1 MNKKSMF
8 NAMLNKVN
16 GGATCLIALAFA
28 ALTACENEVSNEP
41 EAKDVTFAFTNDYS
55 DQWQITRGLEAD
67 GKAMTDIWILDYMDG
82 TLVQQVHQDDNTA
95 DDFGKPTI
103 TLSFGSHHLYFIVT
117 RGVDAILNTTTHTMT
132 FGKVRDTFWRDF
144 EFNITASTNGS
155 QSINLDRIVTK
166 LKLAFTDVIPTGTST
181 INITPHTWY
190 YGFDYLTGE
199 PTAVSTDQMVTLD
212 IPASEISKTTS
223 ASIYGFSGAT
233 QWTTD
238 IIINSKKS
246 DNTVLGQAVIVDAPF
261 MRNRVTECSG
271 PLFSGAEGLTLSLNT
286 DWIDS
291 YQGTW

>member
-1 MNKKSMF
+1 MF

-16 GGATCLIALAFA
+16 GGGATCLIALAMS

-41 EAKDVTFAFTNDYS
+41 DAKDVTFVFTNDCS

-82 TLVQQVHQDDNTA
+82 NLVQQVHQDDNTA

-117 RGVDAILNTTTHTMT
+117 RGVDTILNTTTHTMT

-155 QSINLDRIVTK
+155 QVITLDRIVTK

-181 INITPHTWY
+181 INITPHTWN

-199 PTAVSTDQMVTLD
+199 PTAATIDQIVTVD
-212 IPASEISKTTS
+212 IPASEIGKTTS

>member
-1 MNKKSMF
+1 MS
-8 NAMLNKVN
+8 
-16 GGATCLIALAFA
+16 

-41 EAKDVTFAFTNDYS
+41 KSKDVTFVFSNDYS

-82 TLVQQVHQDDNTA
+82 NLVQQVHQDDNTA

-117 RGVDAILNTTTHTMT
+117 RGVDAILNTTSHTMT
-132 FGKVRDTFWRDF
+132 FSKARDTFWRDL

-155 QSINLDRIVTK
+155 QTINLDRIVTK
-166 LKLAFTDVIPTGTST
+166 LKLTFTDVIPTGTST
-181 INITPHTWY
+181 INITPHIWY

-199 PTAVSTDQMVTLD
+199 PTAAATDQMVTIN
-212 IPASEISKTTS
+212 IPASEIGKTTS
-223 ASIYGFSGAT
+223 ANIYGFSGVT

-261 MRNRVTECSG
+261 MRNRVTECRG
-271 PLFSGAEGLTLSLNT
+271 PLFNGSEGLTLSLNT

>member
-1 MNKKSMF
+1 MS
-8 NAMLNKVN
+8 
-16 GGATCLIALAFA
+16 

-41 EAKDVTFAFTNDYS
+41 EAKDITFAFTNDYS
-55 DQWQITRGLEAD
+55 DQWKITRGLEAD
-67 GKAMTDIWILDYMDG
+67 GKQMTDIWILDYMDG

-95 DDFGKPTI
+95 ADFGKPTI

-117 RGVDAILNTTTHTMT
+117 RGVDAILNTTSHTMT
-132 FGKVRDTFWRDF
+132 FSSVRDTFWRDL

-155 QSINLDRIVTK
+155 QVINLDRIVTK
-166 LKLAFTDVIPTGTST
+166 LKLTFTDVIPMGTST
-181 INITPHTWY
+181 INITPHTWN

-199 PTAVSTDQMVTLD
+199 PTAATTDQMVTLN
-212 IPASEISKTTS
+212 IPASEIGKNTS
-223 ASIYGFSGAT
+223 ASIYGFSCTT

-271 PLFSGAEGLTLSLNT
+271 PLFSGAEDLTISLNT

>member
-1 MNKKSMF
+1 MW
-8 NAMLNKVN
+8 
-16 GGATCLIALAFA
+16 GGAICLIALAMS
-28 ALTACENEVSNEP
+28 ALTACENEVFDEP
-41 EAKDVTFAFTNDYS
+41 EAKDITFAFTNDYS
-55 DQWQITRGLEAD
+55 DQWHITRGLEAD
-67 GKAMTDIWILDYMDG
+67 GKQMTDIWILDYMDG

-95 DDFGKPTI
+95 ADFGKPTI

-132 FGKVRDTFWRDF
+132 FSSVRDTFWRNL

-155 QSINLDRIVTK
+155 QVINLDRIVTK
-166 LKLAFTDVIPTGTST
+166 LKLTFTDVIPMGTST
-181 INITPHTWY
+181 INITPHTWN

-199 PTAVSTDQMVTLD
+199 PTAATTDQMVTLN
-212 IPASEISKTTS
+212 IPASEIGKNTS
-223 ASIYGFSGAT
+223 ASIYGFSDAT

-238 IIINSKKS
+238 IIVNSKKS

-271 PLFSGAEGLTLSLNT
+271 PLFSGTEGLTISLNT

-291 YQGTW
+291 YNGSW